1 MPKPIQSTH
10 LSANIKT
17 LNFWRILQKEL
28 TELSLQKWEIFKTG
42 QMCLKAVKLVKVVPI
57 ENHNGQTDPID
68 PFIGKYQDFEFFANL
83 ANELPELFSAE
94 IRTIRNSTKIAY
106 TRHTLKNR

>member
-1 MPKPIQSTH
+1 MAKPIQSTH

-28 TELSLQKWEIFKTG
+28 TELSLQKYEILKSG
-42 QMCLKAVKLVKVVPI
+42 QMCLKAVKLVKLDLI

-68 PFIGKYQDFEFFANL
+68 QISANIKTL
-83 ANELPELFSAE
+83 NFWRILQKSYLSSSAE
-94 IRTIRNSTKIAY
+94 IRTIRPKLPMRDI
-106 TRHTLKNR
+106 R

>member
-1 MPKPIQSTH
+1 MAKPIQSTH

-28 TELSLQKWEIFKTG
+28 TELSLQKYEILKSG
-42 QMCLKAVKLVKVVPI
+42 QMCLKAVKLVKLDLI

-68 PFIGKYQDFEFFANL
+68 PFLGKYQDFEFL
-83 ANELPELFSAE
+83 ANSAKRAAE

-106 TRHTLKNR
+106 TRHT